1 MHELTV
7 NIVNETDVLA
17 HDYVFCILVIIFFF
31 FQFEND
37 AEF

>member
-17 HDYVFCILVIIFFF
+17 HDYVFCILVIIHF